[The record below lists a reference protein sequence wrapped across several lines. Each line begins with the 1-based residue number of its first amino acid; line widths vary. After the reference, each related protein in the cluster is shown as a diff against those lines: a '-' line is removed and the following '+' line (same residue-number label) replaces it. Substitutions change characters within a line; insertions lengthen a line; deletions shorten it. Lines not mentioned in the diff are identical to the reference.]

1 MKERR
6 KKGKKEL
13 REGGYSGERKGRR
26 IENRKKEG
34 KEKGRE
40 IQKEQN
46 IQNYSLSGTK

>member
-13 REGGYSGERKGRR
+13 REGGYSGERKGR
-26 IENRKKEG
+26 IEDRKKEG

-46 IQNYSLSGTK
+46 IRNYSLSGTK